1 MKIVILGAGHVGTS
15 MAEILSLEAN
25 DVTLIDRN
33 ANQLEGL
40 QDQLDIRTIVG
51 NGPHPGILEQAGIE
65 DADLLLAVTDQD
77 EVNMAACQIAYSLY
91 RTPKKIAR
99 IRATEYLTHPEIF
112 CNESIP
118 IDFIISPEQIITQ
131 QILAL
136 IENPGALQVVE
147 FAGGRIQLVG
157 VRAYFGGPLV
167 GHELRDLRKHLPMIN
182 TRVAA
187 VYRRDRPIIPL
198 GETIIEPDD
207 EVFFIAAKAHIREVM
222 SELRSVETPGRRVI
236 LAGAGNIGLR
246 LARTLED
253 NGYRVKLIER
263 NRDRIREVANLLENT
278 VVLHGDAADR
288 ELLWQENIDQTEVFC
303 ALTNADEANIL
314 SGMLAKRLGAKHAIA
329 LVTRSAYVDLIESSV
344 LDVAIS
350 PQLATVGAL
359 LTHIRRGDM
368 AAIHSLRRGAAEA
381 IEAVAHGDPATSQ
394 VVGRRID
401 EISLPPGTTLSALV
415 RGDDVIIAKGSTVI
429 EAEDHVIIFVID
441 KQRIPEVE
449 RLFQVA
455 ATFI

>member
-1 MKIVILGAGHVGTS
+1 MKIVILGAGQVGTS

-25 DVTLIDRN
+25 DITLIDHN

-40 QDQLDIRTIVG
+40 EDRLDIRTIVG
-51 NGPHPGILEQAGIE
+51 NGPHPGILKQAGIE

-207 EVFFIAAKAHIREVM
+207 EVFFIAAKAHIREVI
-222 SELRSVETPGRRVI
+222 SELRNVETPGRRVI

-246 LARTLED
+246 LARSLED
-253 NGYRVKLIER
+253 IGDRVMRFER
-263 NRDRIREVANLLENT
+263 NPDRIREVADLVEDT
-278 VVLHGDAADR
+278 VVLHGDAADQ

-350 PQLATVGAL
+350 PQLATVGTL

-368 AAIHSLRRGAAEA
+368 AAVHSLRRGAAEA
-381 IEAVAHGDPATSQ
+381 IEAIAHGDPATSQ

-401 EISLPPGTTLSALV
+401 QISLPPGTTLSALV

>member
-1 MKIVILGAGHVGTS
+1 MKIVILGAGQVGTS

-25 DVTLIDRN
+25 DITLIDHN

-40 QDQLDIRTIVG
+40 EDRLDIRTIVG
-51 NGPHPGILEQAGIE
+51 NGPHPGILKQAGIE

-222 SELRSVETPGRRVI
+222 SELRNVETPGHRVI

-263 NRDRIREVANLLENT
+263 NPDRIREVADLVEDT
-278 VVLHGDAADR
+278 VVLHGDAADQ

-350 PQLATVGAL
+350 PQLATVGTL

-368 AAIHSLRRGAAEA
+368 AAVHSLRRGAAEA
-381 IEAVAHGDPATSQ
+381 IEAIAHGDPATSQ

-401 EISLPPGTTLSALV
+401 QIALPPGTTLSALV

>member
-187 VYRRDRPIIPL
+187 VYRHDRPIIPL

-263 NRDRIREVANLLENT
+263 NPDRIREVANLLENT

-329 LVTRSAYVDLIESSV
+329 LVSRSAYVDLIESSV
-344 LDVAIS
+344 LDVVIS

>member
-263 NRDRIREVANLLENT
+263 NPDRIREVANLLENT

-329 LVTRSAYVDLIESSV
+329 LVSRSAYVDLIESSV

-368 AAIHSLRRGAAEA
+368 VAIHSLRRGAAEA

>member
-263 NRDRIREVANLLENT
+263 NPDRIREVANLLENT

-394 VVGRRID
+394 VVGRRIG
-401 EISLPPGTTLSALV
+401 EIALPPGTTLGALM

>member
-25 DVTLIDRN
+25 DVTLIDRS

-112 CNESIP
+112 CNEAIP

-263 NRDRIREVANLLENT
+263 NPDRIREVANLLENT

-329 LVTRSAYVDLIESSV
+329 LVSRSAYVDLIESSV

-381 IEAVAHGDPATSQ
+381 IEAVAHGDAATSQ

>member
-1 MKIVILGAGHVGTS
+1 MKIVILGAGQVGTS

-25 DVTLIDRN
+25 DITLIDHN

-40 QDQLDIRTIVG
+40 EDRLDIRTIVG
-51 NGPHPGILEQAGIE
+51 NGPHPGILKQAGIE

-77 EVNMAACQIAYSLY
+77 EVNMAACQIAHSLY

-187 VYRRDRPIIPL
+187 VYRRDRPIVPL

-207 EVFFIAAKAHIREVM
+207 EVFFLSLIHI
-222 SELRSVETPGRRVI
+222 
-236 LAGAGNIGLR
+236 
-246 LARTLED
+246 
-253 NGYRVKLIER
+253 
-263 NRDRIREVANLLENT
+263 
-278 VVLHGDAADR
+278 
-288 ELLWQENIDQTEVFC
+288 
-303 ALTNADEANIL
+303 
-314 SGMLAKRLGAKHAIA
+314 
-329 LVTRSAYVDLIESSV
+329 
-344 LDVAIS
+344 
-350 PQLATVGAL
+350 
-359 LTHIRRGDM
+359 
-368 AAIHSLRRGAAEA
+368 
-381 IEAVAHGDPATSQ
+381 
-394 VVGRRID
+394 
-401 EISLPPGTTLSALV
+401 
-415 RGDDVIIAKGSTVI
+415 
-429 EAEDHVIIFVID
+429 
-441 KQRIPEVE
+441 
-449 RLFQVA
+449 
-455 ATFI
+455 

>member
-1 MKIVILGAGHVGTS
+1 MKIVILGAGQVGTS

-25 DVTLIDRN
+25 DVTLIAHN
-33 ANQLEGL
+33 PAQLEGL
-40 QDQLDIRTIVG
+40 QDRLDIRTVAG
-51 NGPHPGILEQAGIE
+51 SGAHPDVLEQAGIE
-65 DADLLLAVTDQD
+65 DAELLLAVTNRD
-77 EVNMAACQIAYSLY
+77 EVNMAACQICYTLY

-99 IRATEYLTHPEIF
+99 IRAREYLSHPEIF

-118 IDFIISPEQIITQ
+118 IDFIISPEQIITE
-131 QILAL
+131 QILNL
-136 IENPGALQVVE
+136 IENPGTLQVVE

-198 GETIIEPDD
+198 GNTVIEPDD
-207 EVFFIAAKAHIREVM
+207 EVFFIAAKPHIREVM
-222 SELRSVETPGRRVI
+222 GELRNIEIPGRHVI

-246 LARTLED
+246 LARTLEE
-253 NGYRVKLIER
+253 NGYRVKVIER
-263 NRDRIREVANLLENT
+263 NPERIREVADLLGDT
-278 VVLHGDAADR
+278 VVLHGDAADQ

-303 ALTNADEANIL
+303 AMTNADEANIL
-314 SGMLAKRLGAKHAIA
+314 SGMLAKRLGARHAIA
-329 LVTRSAYVDLIESSV
+329 LVSRSAYVDLIESSV

-368 AAIHSLRRGAAEA
+368 VAVHSLRRGAAEA
-381 IEAVAHGDPATSQ
+381 IEAIAHGDHSTSQ

-401 EISLPPGTTLSALV
+401 EIALPPDTTLGAIL
-415 RGDDVIIAKGSTVI
+415 RRDEVIIARGDTVI
-429 EAEDHVIIFVID
+429 EAEDHIIVFVID

>member
-167 GHELRDLRKHLPMIN
+167 GYELRDLRKHLPMIN

-263 NRDRIREVANLLENT
+263 NPDRIREVANLLENT

-303 ALTNADEANIL
+303 ALTNADEDNIL

-381 IEAVAHGDPATSQ
+381 IEAVAHGDSATSQ

-401 EISLPPGTTLSALV
+401 EIALPPGTTLGALM

>member
-263 NRDRIREVANLLENT
+263 NPDRIREVANLLENT

>member
-40 QDQLDIRTIVG
+40 QGQLDIRTIVG

-329 LVTRSAYVDLIESSV
+329 LVSRSAYVDLIESSV

-350 PQLATVGAL
+350 PQLATVGTL

-368 AAIHSLRRGAAEA
+368 VAVHSLRRGADEA
-381 IEAVAHGDPATSQ
+381 IEAIAHGDPTTSQ

-401 EISLPPGTTLSALV
+401 EIPLPPGTTLSALV

>member
-263 NRDRIREVANLLENT
+263 NPDRIREVANLLENT

-329 LVTRSAYVDLIESSV
+329 LVSRSAYVDLIESSV

-401 EISLPPGTTLSALV
+401 EIALPPGTTLGALM

>member
-40 QDQLDIRTIVG
+40 QGQLDIRTIVG

-263 NRDRIREVANLLENT
+263 NPDRIREVANLLENT

-329 LVTRSAYVDLIESSV
+329 LVSRSAYVDLIESSV
-344 LDVAIS
+344 LDVVIS

>member
-40 QDQLDIRTIVG
+40 QDQHDNRTIVG

-263 NRDRIREVANLLENT
+263 NPDRVREVANLLENT

-329 LVTRSAYVDLIESSV
+329 LVSRPAYVDLIESSV
-344 LDVAIS
+344 LDVVIS

-401 EISLPPGTTLSALV
+401 EISLPPGTTLSALG
-415 RGDDVIIAKGSTVI
+415 RGDDGIRAKGSTVI